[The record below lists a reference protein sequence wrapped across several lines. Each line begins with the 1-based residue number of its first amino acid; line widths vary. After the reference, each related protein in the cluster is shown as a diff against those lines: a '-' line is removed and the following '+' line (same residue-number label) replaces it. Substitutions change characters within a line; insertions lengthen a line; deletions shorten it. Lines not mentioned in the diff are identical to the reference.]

1 MRNDECRMTNARM
14 PRFCIQHS
22 TFCILH
28 SAFASRLP
36 YFAQAVV
43 EQFPLVGVCDVL
55 PQEGFR
61 ALRGQLS
68 RVLRQLVTGV
78 LETVVDFIAGGGE
91 DLLRF
96 RFGGGDQLA
105 LLPLSLLL
113 GALV

>member
-22 TFCILH
+22 TFCILP

-43 EQFPLVGVCDVL
+43 EQFPLVGVGDVL

-61 ALRGQLS
+61 VGGVAADHRETPKVRDEELRMQND
-68 RVLRQLVTGV
+68 
-78 LETVVDFIAGGGE
+78 ECACA
-91 DLLRF
+91 
-96 RFGGGDQLA
+96 A
-105 LLPLSLLL
+105 LLHSTFNILHS
-113 GALV
+113 AFCIC